1 VRASKSSQ
9 SGFFTLI
16 LILFLILTSSF
27 LMTSR
32 EVRAHP
38 SELILAPT
46 ARIMPYDGSVGAGLR
61 GNRGRIYGSFRI
73 ENFIELG
80 GQVETHPRHDPE
92 LGILAKVRLISEG
105 AEIPDI
111 SLGIQGRRLYLAASK
126 AFARTN
132 FHFGLADGGLSGI
145 FLGLNQVIN
154 PGELHLVRD
163 EDGSLTLPQTSLM
176 LEYYD
181 QAFNFGARM
190 NLTPE
195 VTAELSILNLDSVKA
210 EVNFNF

>member
-1 VRASKSSQ
+1 VRANRSFQ
-9 SGFFTLI
+9 AGFFALI
-16 LILFLILTSSF
+16 LILFLILTSVF
-27 LMTSR
+27 LLSPR
-32 EVRAHP
+32 EARAHP
-38 SELILAPT
+38 TELILAPT

-61 GNRGRIYGSFRI
+61 GGRGRIFGSFRI

-80 GQVETHPRHDPE
+80 GQVETHPRQDTE

-105 AEIPDI
+105 AEVPDI
-111 SLGIQGRRLYLAASK
+111 SLGIQGRSLYLAASK

-132 FHFGLADGGLSGI
+132 LHFGLADGGLSGI

-154 PGELHLVRD
+154 PGELQLVRD

-176 LEYYD
+176 LEYFD